1 MAQTFE
7 IPIYGEPSQ
16 HNNESFSFTTD
27 EDPYTSSLR
36 NLPQDYEKPEIKVEE
51 YYDNN
56 LSRVQVMK
64 KAEDSKGLGKKMLE
78 FLNIDSLL

>member
-1 MAQTFE
+1 
-7 IPIYGEPSQ
+7 
-16 HNNESFSFTTD
+16 
-27 EDPYTSSLR
+27 
-36 NLPQDYEKPEIKVEE
+36 VEE

-64 KAEDSKGLGKKMLE
+64 KAEDSKGLGKKMHE